1 MTAAIYVA
9 LLTLA
14 QSDGPGR
21 GDNPSEAGGAFILV
35 GAVVLAI
42 LMVGAGCY
50 FVMRST
56 TRRRGGAKQG
66 PGREG

>member
-1 MTAAIYVA
+1 MTATLYTA
-9 LLTLA
+9 LLLLA
-14 QSDGPGR
+14 QSDGAGR
-21 GDNPSEAGGAFILV
+21 GDNPSEAGGALILV
-35 GAVVLAI
+35 GAVILAI
-42 LMVGAGCY
+42 LMVGAGVY